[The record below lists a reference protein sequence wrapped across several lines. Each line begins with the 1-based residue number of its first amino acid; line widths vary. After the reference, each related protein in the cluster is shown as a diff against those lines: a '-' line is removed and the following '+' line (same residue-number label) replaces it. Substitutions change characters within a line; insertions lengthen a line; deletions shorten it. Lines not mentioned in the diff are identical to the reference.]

1 LNVLRTVLAVCAGVA
16 LIAGLLLLAPH
27 SRADVPDVLRVSAI
41 PDENPNELLRIYTPF
56 AEYLAREIG
65 MKVQFT
71 PVVDYAATVEG
82 LAARKLDLV
91 WYGGFTSVQA
101 VRRTNGGAR
110 RLVLRQE
117 DAEFKSVFVARP
129 GSGIKTVQD
138 LKGRTFAFGS
148 VSSTSGSLM
157 PRYFLLQAGINPERD
172 MKQIAFSGAHDA
184 TALWVESG
192 KVDAGALNFLVW
204 EKLVQTKKVDLTKV
218 NVFWTTPPY
227 VDYVWTARSDLDQG
241 LQDKITAA
249 FLKLDYNNPEHRKLL
264 DLHRT
269 RKYIRA
275 NDADWK
281 SVEEA
286 AISAGLLK

>member
-1 LNVLRTVLAVCAGVA
+1 MRFAAAALLAG
-16 LIAGLLLLAPH
+16 GLLMGAG
-27 SRADVPDVLRVSAI
+27 SAWAEVPEVLKISAI

-56 AEYLAREIG
+56 AEYLQKELG

-101 VRRTNGGAR
+101 VRRTNGTAR

-117 DAEFKSVFVARP
+117 DAEFKSVFIARP
-129 GSGIKTVQD
+129 GSGIKS
-138 LKGRTFAFGS
+138 LEALRGRTFAFGS
-148 VSSTSGSLM
+148 VGSTSGHLM
-157 PRYFLLQAGINPERD
+157 PRYFLLQARIVPERD
-172 MKQIAFSGAHDA
+172 MKQVAYSGAHDA

-192 KVDAGALNFLVW
+192 KVEAGALNFLVW
-204 EKLVQTKKVDLTKV
+204 DKLVQTKKVDTARV
-218 NVFWTTPPY
+218 NVFYATPPY
-227 VDYVWTARSDLDQG
+227 VDYVWTARGELDKG

-249 FLKLDYNNPEHRKLL
+249 FLKLDYNDPEHRKLL

-269 RKYIRA
+269 KKYIKA

-281 SVEEA
+281 GIEEA
-286 AISAGLLK
+286 AIAAGLLK

>member
-1 LNVLRTVLAVCAGVA
+1 MRSTFVLLIVAVVLMLPFTATSDTPEVLR
-16 LIAGLLLLAPH
+16 I
-27 SRADVPDVLRVSAI
+27 SAI

-56 AEYLAREIG
+56 AEYLAKELR

-82 LAARKLDLV
+82 LAAKKLDLV

-101 VRRTNGGAR
+101 VRRTNGTAR
-110 RLVLRQE
+110 RLVLREE
-117 DAEFKSVFVARP
+117 DAQFKSVFVARP
-129 GSGIKTVQD
+129 GSGIKSLED
-138 LKGRTFAFGS
+138 LKGKTFAFGS

-157 PRYFLLQAGINPERD
+157 PRYFLLQARINPERD
-172 MKQIAFSGAHDA
+172 MKQVAYSGAHDA

-204 EKLVQTKKVDLTKV
+204 DKLVQQKKVDLAKV
-218 NVFWTTPPY
+218 NVFAVTPPY
-227 VDYVWTARSDLDQG
+227 VDYVWTARGDLDPG
-241 LQDKITAA
+241 VQDKITAA
-249 FLKLDYNNPEHRKLL
+249 FLKLEYTNPEHRTLL

-269 RKYIRA
+269 KKYIRA

-281 SVEEA
+281 SVEDA

>member
-1 LNVLRTVLAVCAGVA
+1 VKTLSAILALLAVAALACAT
-16 LIAGLLLLAPH
+16 LLPRS
-27 SRADVPDVLRVSAI
+27 SRADVPDVLRISAI

-56 AEYLAREIG
+56 AEYLAKELG
-65 MKVQFT
+65 MRVQFT

-82 LAARKLDLV
+82 LAAKKLDLV

-101 VRRTNGGAR
+101 VRRTSSTAK

-129 GSGIKTVQD
+129 GSGIKGLQD

-172 MKQIAFSGAHDA
+172 MKQVAYSGAHDA
-184 TALWVESG
+184 TALWVEAG
-192 KVDAGALNFLVW
+192 KVDAGALSFLVW
-204 EKLVQTKKVDLTKV
+204 DKLVQTHKIDRGKVD
-218 NVFWTTPPY
+218 VFWTTPPY
-227 VDYVWTARSDLDQG
+227 VDYVWTVRGDLDQG
-241 LQDKITAA
+241 LQDRITAA
-249 FLKLDYNNPEHRKLL
+249 FLKLDYANPAHRTLL